1 MAHTKSATDHVCG
14 SDLSP
19 DESRVHVE
27 SIFKDDKD
35 REVFLKTLGEAC
47 VSWGWKAH
55 GFVLMGNHYHL
66 LTETTRHTLVREQG
80 RARKLLVEGTRRL
93 GMASLSGG
101 MTWQRYARTMGS
113 DADTGG
119 NALAG
124 WAIGV

>member
-66 LTETTRHTLVREQG
+66 LIETMRPTLVKGMQYLNSTYT
-80 RARKLLVEGTRRL
+80 ARYNARHKTR
-93 GMASLSGG
+93 GNWGSVCISLHFYGKFSPAYR
-101 MTWQRYARTMGS
+101 MVNSA
-113 DADTGG
+113 
-119 NALAG
+119 
-124 WAIGV
+124 